1 MVRVRELIMLQCEMI
16 IRGATPFK
24 GYEGMNEKRNR
35 DKEIVTEW
43 RRSKMTWGDLTVVT
57 MRQWRKGT
65 RCKKAIKMLWLRE
78 KR

>member
-43 RRSKMTWGDLTVVT
+43 RRSKMT
-57 MRQWRKGT
+57 
-65 RCKKAIKMLWLRE
+65 
-78 KR
+78 